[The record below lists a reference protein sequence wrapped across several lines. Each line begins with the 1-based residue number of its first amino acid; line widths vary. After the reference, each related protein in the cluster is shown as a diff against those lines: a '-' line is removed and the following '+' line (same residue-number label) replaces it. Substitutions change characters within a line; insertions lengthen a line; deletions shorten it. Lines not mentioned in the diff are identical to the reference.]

1 MAKQPA
7 ERSKRTEKKPP
18 SNPFRIGA
26 RILDSIRESLDHG
39 WFDEAS
45 ETYEASVGAEAPPFA
60 ELLLWLA
67 LQPGGKPQL
76 SWFEHLPST
85 TTPAQR
91 LEILARSSFDE
102 SERKQAPG
110 YDGALRVMVRC
121 LHDELATDPRAVRDM
136 VAARGDWPV
145 WMPEAM
151 AFAEWLHGA
160 ELSRAHARSLAL
172 RFAEDQV
179 RANFG
184 SELLPGREQAVT
196 ARALGEEIVGPT
208 VWAELLRHADRS
220 HGTHHVSLMPEAFA
234 ADDWLE
240 LVGTLGSCDHRP
252 TLEDQQAFVDVVL
265 RRNDPDAALLALGD
279 RLRTMR
285 HDSTLAELAEL
296 VVVDRRLD
304 RGEPVDDLAIR
315 FRFVSTLPFAL
326 DGTRRLLAALPEDTR
341 RTVMKDDRDR
351 PGDALSIIGLADQFD
366 EATLH
371 AYLERGSLS
380 GEVIGRLGASV
391 ITAVEARL
399 AAESHPTLQIKL
411 SMALFFAL
419 TVAAEHGHTLSDS
432 QLAFAGAY
440 PASHPRFAMLLAALP
455 ESARGAMWRAAATSN
470 AKLYDLIQLMRQ
482 RPPAA
487 DVLADIVPTLVT
499 RDPDRDWGSMPEA
512 VTRAMRGGSARKP
525 NVSPAMKLLEA
536 CASSA
541 EGETRQ
547 IYAFELGGEP
557 PPAGSL
563 TRLGTAPRR
572 GDKQRHL
579 FTIDLHD
586 APQLA
591 ALYPGARAVALF
603 VPRQPGDALSAYA
616 STRLDALD
624 DAAANA
630 LPLADKAHTFR
641 VVPVRVPDAAFDD
654 VDSTL
659 RQLLVNLPGYALG
672 EPITI
677 QEEPDLGGDFI
688 LQLDDSFGINLGD
701 AGRLYVYGDGATADC
716 A

>member
-1 MAKQPA
+1 MKG
-7 ERSKRTEKKPP
+7 ERSKRSQKKPP
-18 SNPFRIGA
+18 NNPFGLGRRALEGV
-26 RILDSIRESLDHG
+26 RESLDHG

-60 ELLLWLA
+60 ELVLWLA
-67 LQPGGKPQL
+67 LQPEGKPQL
-76 SWFEHLPST
+76 SWFEHLPT
-85 TTPAQR
+85 TTSPAQR
-91 LEILARSSFDE
+91 LEILARLTFDE
-102 SERKQAPG
+102 SERKQVAG
-110 YDGALRVMVRC
+110 YDGSLRAMVRR
-121 LHDELATDPRAVRDM
+121 LHHELATDPGAVREV

-145 WMPEAM
+145 WMAEAM

-160 ELSRAHARSLAL
+160 ELPLAHARSLAL

-179 RANFG
+179 HATFG
-184 SELLPGREQAVT
+184 SELLPGREREVT
-196 ARALGEEIVGPT
+196 ARELGEAIVGPSA
-208 VWAELLRHADRS
+208 WAELLRHADRT
-220 HGTHHVSLMPEAFA
+220 HGTHRVSLMPEAFA
-234 ADDWLE
+234 TGDWLE
-240 LVGTLGSCDHRP
+240 LAGTLGSCDHKP
-252 TLEDQQAFVDVVL
+252 SIEDEQAFVDVVL
-265 RRNDPDAALLALGD
+265 RRGDPDAALLALGD
-279 RLRTMR
+279 RLRTTR
-285 HDSTLAELAEL
+285 SDSTLAELAEL
-296 VVVDRRLD
+296 VVVNRRLD
-304 RGEPVDDLAIR
+304 RGESVDDLATR
-315 FRFVSTLPFAL
+315 VRFVSTLPFAL
-326 DGTRRLLAALPEDTR
+326 DGTRRLLAALPEDVR

-380 GEVIGRLGASV
+380 GEVIGRLGARV
-391 ITAVEARL
+391 IGAVEARL

-419 TVAAEHGHTLSDS
+419 TIAAEQGAALTDS

-440 PASHPRFAMLLAALP
+440 PASHPRFATLLAALP
-455 ESARGAMWRAAATSN
+455 EAAQGTMWRAAAASN
-470 AKLYDLIQLMRQ
+470 AKLYDLIQLLRQ

-499 RDPDRDWGSMPEA
+499 RDPDRDWENMPEA
-512 VTRAMRGGSARKP
+512 IRRAMRGRAVKTRD
-525 NVSPAMKLLEA
+525 VSPAMKLFEA
-536 CASSA
+536 CASAA
-541 EGETRQ
+541 EGDTRQ

-563 TRLGTAPRR
+563 TRLGAAPRR

-586 APQLA
+586 APHLGV
-591 ALYPGARAVALF
+591 LYPGARALALF

-624 DAAANA
+624 DVAANA
-630 LPLADKAHTFR
+630 LPSADDAHTFR
-641 VVPVRVPDAAFDD
+641 VVPVCVPDAAFDD
-654 VDSTL
+654 AESTL

-672 EPITI
+672 EAITI

>member
-1 MAKQPA
+1 MAKQRA
-7 ERSKRTEKKPP
+7 ESKQSPPKKKPP
-18 SNPFRIGA
+18 NNPFGLGA
-26 RILDSIRESLDHG
+26 RALKSIRESVDHD

-45 ETYEASVGAEAPPFA
+45 ETYEANVGVKAPPFA

-85 TTPAQR
+85 TFPAQR
-91 LEILARSSFDE
+91 LEILARLSFDE

-110 YDGALRVMVRC
+110 YDAPLPAMVRC
-121 LHDELATDPRAVRDM
+121 LHDELATDPRAVREV
-136 VAARGDWPV
+136 VASRTDWPV
-145 WMPEAM
+145 WMAEAM
-151 AFAEWLHGA
+151 AFAEWLRGA

-172 RFAEDQV
+172 RFAEHQV
-179 RANFG
+179 HANFG
-184 SELLPGREQAVT
+184 VELPGRERRVT
-196 ARALGEEIVGPT
+196 ARELGEEVVGPV
-208 VWAELLRHADRS
+208 VWAELLRQADRT

-234 ADDWLE
+234 AGDWLE
-240 LVGTLGSCDHRP
+240 LAGTLGSCDHRP
-252 TLEDQQAFVDVVL
+252 AIKDQQAFVDVVL

-279 RLRTMR
+279 RLRVMR
-285 HDSTLAELAEL
+285 RDSTLAELAEL
-296 VVVDRRLD
+296 VVVNRRLD

-315 FRFVSTLPFAL
+315 VRFVSTLPFAI
-326 DGTRRLLAALPEDTR
+326 DGTRRLLAALPEDAR

-380 GEVIGRLGASV
+380 GEVIGQLGARV
-391 ITAVEARL
+391 IGAVEARL

-411 SMALFFAL
+411 TMALFFAL

-440 PASHPRFAMLLAALP
+440 PASHPRFATLLATLP
-455 ESARGAMWRAAATSN
+455 EAAQGTMWRAAATSN
-470 AKLYDLIQLMRQ
+470 AKLYDLIQLLRQ

-499 RDPDRDWGSMPEA
+499 RDPDRDWESMPEA
-512 VTRAMRGGSARKP
+512 VTRAMRGGPVKTVD
-525 NVSPAMKLLEA
+525 VSPAMKLLEA

-541 EGETRQ
+541 EGETTQ

-557 PPAGSL
+557 PPTRSL
-563 TRLGTAPRR
+563 TRLGTAPGR
-572 GDKQRHL
+572 GEKQRHL

-591 ALYPGARAVALF
+591 ALYPGARALALF

-630 LPLADKAHTFR
+630 LPSADNACTFR

-672 EPITI
+672 EAITI

-701 AGRLYVYGDGATADC
+701 VGRLYVYSDGAAADC